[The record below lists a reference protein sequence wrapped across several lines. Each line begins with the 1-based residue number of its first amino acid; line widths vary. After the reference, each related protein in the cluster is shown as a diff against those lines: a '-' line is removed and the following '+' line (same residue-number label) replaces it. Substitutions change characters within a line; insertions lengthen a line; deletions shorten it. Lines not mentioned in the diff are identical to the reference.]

1 MRRVVTE
8 SRRSLARCYKLPRRA
23 SVMLVAKQFA
33 PSTPRPLIESSTSA
47 TMSVQAAAASPVH
60 TPKKGPKKASKS
72 KSAKIVASHPT
83 YSVMIKAAL
92 VALKDH
98 KGSSRAA
105 ILKYILQH
113 YKVGDNIN
121 KVNAHLRQ
129 ALKKGAS
136 SGFLKQVK
144 GVGASGSFR
153 LGEKKAEVHKKVKKP
168 TAKKAH
174 TVKSRKAAAAKKPAK
189 PHKKAAGAKK
199 PKSPKKVKLAKKP
212 AAVKPKKT
220 ASPKK
225 KVAKAKTPKK
235 SKT

>member
-1 MRRVVTE
+1 M
-8 SRRSLARCYKLPRRA
+8 
-23 SVMLVAKQFA
+23 
-33 PSTPRPLIESSTSA
+33 SA
-47 TMSVQAAAASPVH
+47 QVAAASPIH
-60 TPKKGPKKASKS
+60 APKKSPKKASKP
-72 KSAKIVASHPT
+72 KSAKVVASHPT

-174 TVKSRKAAAAKKPAK
+174 TVKSPKAAAAKKPAK
-189 PHKKAAGAKK
+189 AR
-199 PKSPKKVKLAKKP
+199 KKVCSIVFLRSVTLSLTHFP
-212 AAVKPKKT
+212 LPSVSGRRFIMNSR
-220 ASPKK
+220 SPSFKK
-225 KVAKAKTPKK
+225 KRRTHRANGEMLLL
-235 SKT
+235 

>member
-1 MRRVVTE
+1 MRRAVAE
-8 SRRSLARCYKLPRRA
+8 SRRSLARCYRKARRVSA
-23 SVMLVAKQFA
+23 MSVVRQFVS
-33 PSTPRPLIESSTSA
+33 STPHPTSLSSTSA
-47 TMSVQAAAASPVH
+47 IMSAQVAAASPVH
-60 TPKKGPKKASKS
+60 APKKSPKKASKP
-72 KSAKIVASHPT
+72 KSAKVVASHPT

-113 YKVGDNIN
+113 Y

-174 TVKSRKAAAAKKPAK
+174 TVKSPKAAAAKKPAK
-189 PHKKAAGAKK
+189 ARKKAAGAKK

-212 AAVKPKKT
+212 ATVKPKKA
-220 ASPKK
+220 ASRKK
-225 KVAKAKTPKK
+225 KVAKAKAPKK
-235 SKT
+235 TKT